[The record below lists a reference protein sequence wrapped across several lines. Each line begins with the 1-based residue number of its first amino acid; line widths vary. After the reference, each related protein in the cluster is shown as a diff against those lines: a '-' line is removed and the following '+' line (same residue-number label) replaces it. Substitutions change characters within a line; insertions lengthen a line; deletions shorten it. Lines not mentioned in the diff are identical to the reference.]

1 MTLAGSDPP
10 IRRRVRIP
18 CSFTLADLHWV
29 IQTVFDWDHAHL
41 HAFEVRGKRYEAPSS
56 FAPDW
61 NEERALDASTIT
73 LWELKLG
80 VKGWSFEYLY
90 DFGDHWLHQIDVVGS
105 GPPEPGASYP
115 LCVAGSGR
123 RHPRTAVGWAAT
135 GGCSI
140 SSPTPSTPST
150 RRRRSVS
157 VTTSTWSASI
167 RNEPTNACG
176 RSSRGAR
183 EKAASAASAGAV
195 RPGFYPGTSSKWSS
209 PFGR

>member
-18 CSFTLADLHWV
+18 CSFTLPDLHWV

-80 VKGWSFEYLY
+80 VKGRSFEYLY

-115 LCVAGSGR
+115 LCVAGERAAPPEDCGGMGGYWR
-123 RHPRTAVGWAAT
+123 LLDLLADPEHPENAETKECLGNDFHLERFDQERANERLRTIFA
-135 GGCSI
+135 
-140 SSPTPSTPST
+140 
-150 RRRRSVS
+150 RRS
-157 VTTSTWSASI
+157 
-167 RNEPTNACG
+167 
-176 RSSRGAR
+176 
-183 EKAASAASAGAV
+183 
-195 RPGFYPGTSSKWSS
+195 
-209 PFGR
+209 